1 MPSVY
6 LFYQY
11 ITKKFKEENC
21 GLWRENIVS
30 IRKEDIVSA
39 QIKNTGDLKRH
50 YLDEFNK
57 VEIDL
62 STNEVATSPL
72 ELDDET
78 LTASASVLANML
90 LDFVRD
96 NGSYDNLT
104 PKNVF
109 RKENK
114 Q

>member
-1 MPSVY
+1 M
-6 LFYQY
+6 
-11 ITKKFKEENC
+11 
-21 GLWRENIVS
+21 
-30 IRKEDIVSA
+30 
-39 QIKNTGDLKRH
+39 KRH

-62 STNEVATSPL
+62 STNEVAPSPL

>member
-1 MPSVY
+1 M
-6 LFYQY
+6 
-11 ITKKFKEENC
+11 
-21 GLWRENIVS
+21 
-30 IRKEDIVSA
+30 
-39 QIKNTGDLKRH
+39 KRH

-78 LTASASVLANML
+78 LTAIASLLANML

-96 NGSYDNLT
+96 NNSYENLT

>member
-1 MPSVY
+1 M
-6 LFYQY
+6 
-11 ITKKFKEENC
+11 
-21 GLWRENIVS
+21 
-30 IRKEDIVSA
+30 
-39 QIKNTGDLKRH
+39 KRH

-57 VEIDL
+57 VELDL

-96 NGSYDNLT
+96 NNSYENLT

>member
-1 MPSVY
+1 M
-6 LFYQY
+6 
-11 ITKKFKEENC
+11 
-21 GLWRENIVS
+21 
-30 IRKEDIVSA
+30 
-39 QIKNTGDLKRH
+39 KRH
-50 YLDEFNK
+50 YLEELNK

-96 NGSYDNLT
+96 NNSYENLT

>member
-1 MPSVY
+1 M
-6 LFYQY
+6 
-11 ITKKFKEENC
+11 
-21 GLWRENIVS
+21 
-30 IRKEDIVSA
+30 
-39 QIKNTGDLKRH
+39 KRH

-78 LTASASVLANML
+78 LTASASLLANML

-96 NGSYDNLT
+96 NNSYENLT

>member
-1 MPSVY
+1 M
-6 LFYQY
+6 
-11 ITKKFKEENC
+11 
-21 GLWRENIVS
+21 
-30 IRKEDIVSA
+30 
-39 QIKNTGDLKRH
+39 KRH

-78 LTASASVLANML
+78 LIASASVLANML

-96 NGSYDNLT
+96 NNSYENLT

>member
-1 MPSVY
+1 M
-6 LFYQY
+6 
-11 ITKKFKEENC
+11 
-21 GLWRENIVS
+21 
-30 IRKEDIVSA
+30 
-39 QIKNTGDLKRH
+39 KRH

-57 VEIDL
+57 VEINL

-72 ELDDET
+72 ELDDEA

-96 NGSYDNLT
+96 NNSYENLT

>member
-1 MPSVY
+1 M
-6 LFYQY
+6 
-11 ITKKFKEENC
+11 
-21 GLWRENIVS
+21 
-30 IRKEDIVSA
+30 
-39 QIKNTGDLKRH
+39 KRH

-62 STNEVATSPL
+62 STNEVATSSL
-72 ELDDET
+72 ELDDKT
-78 LTASASVLANML
+78 LNTSASVLAKMML
-90 LDFVRD
+90 DYVRD
-96 NGSYDNLT
+96 SGSYDNLI

>member
-1 MPSVY
+1 M
-6 LFYQY
+6 
-11 ITKKFKEENC
+11 
-21 GLWRENIVS
+21 
-30 IRKEDIVSA
+30 
-39 QIKNTGDLKRH
+39 KRH

-57 VEIDL
+57 VEINL

-78 LTASASVLANML
+78 LTSSASVLANML
-90 LDFVRD
+90 LAFVRVD
-96 NGSYDNLT
+96 SSYDNLT

-114 Q
+114 E

>member
-1 MPSVY
+1 M
-6 LFYQY
+6 
-11 ITKKFKEENC
+11 
-21 GLWRENIVS
+21 
-30 IRKEDIVSA
+30 
-39 QIKNTGDLKRH
+39 KRH

-57 VEIDL
+57 VKIDL

-96 NGSYDNLT
+96 NNSYENLT

>member
-1 MPSVY
+1 M
-6 LFYQY
+6 
-11 ITKKFKEENC
+11 
-21 GLWRENIVS
+21 
-30 IRKEDIVSA
+30 
-39 QIKNTGDLKRH
+39 KRH

-96 NGSYDNLT
+96 NNMYENLT
-104 PKNVF
+104 PENVF

-114 Q
+114 K

>member
-1 MPSVY
+1 M
-6 LFYQY
+6 
-11 ITKKFKEENC
+11 
-21 GLWRENIVS
+21 
-30 IRKEDIVSA
+30 
-39 QIKNTGDLKRH
+39 KRH

-62 STNEVATSPL
+62 STNEVATLPL
-72 ELDDET
+72 KLDDET
-78 LTASASVLANML
+78 LTANASVLANML

-96 NGSYDNLT
+96 NNSYENLT

>member
-1 MPSVY
+1 M
-6 LFYQY
+6 
-11 ITKKFKEENC
+11 
-21 GLWRENIVS
+21 
-30 IRKEDIVSA
+30 
-39 QIKNTGDLKRH
+39 KRH

-72 ELDDET
+72 ELDDAT

-96 NGSYDNLT
+96 NNSYENLT

>member
-1 MPSVY
+1 M
-6 LFYQY
+6 
-11 ITKKFKEENC
+11 
-21 GLWRENIVS
+21 
-30 IRKEDIVSA
+30 
-39 QIKNTGDLKRH
+39 KRH

-57 VEIDL
+57 VEISL
-62 STNEVATSPL
+62 STNEVAASPL

-78 LTASASVLANML
+78 LTSSASVLANML

>member
-1 MPSVY
+1 M
-6 LFYQY
+6 
-11 ITKKFKEENC
+11 
-21 GLWRENIVS
+21 
-30 IRKEDIVSA
+30 
-39 QIKNTGDLKRH
+39 KRH

-72 ELDDET
+72 ELDDKT

-96 NGSYDNLT
+96 NNSYENLT

-114 Q
+114 K

>member
-1 MPSVY
+1 M
-6 LFYQY
+6 
-11 ITKKFKEENC
+11 
-21 GLWRENIVS
+21 
-30 IRKEDIVSA
+30 
-39 QIKNTGDLKRH
+39 
-50 YLDEFNK
+50 
-57 VEIDL
+57 EIDL

-78 LTASASVLANML
+78 LTASASMLANML

-96 NGSYDNLT
+96 NNSYENLT

>member
-1 MPSVY
+1 M
-6 LFYQY
+6 
-11 ITKKFKEENC
+11 
-21 GLWRENIVS
+21 
-30 IRKEDIVSA
+30 
-39 QIKNTGDLKRH
+39 KRH

-72 ELDDET
+72 KLDDET
-78 LTASASVLANML
+78 LTASAFVLANML
-90 LDFVRD
+90 LDFVRG

-104 PKNVF
+104 AKNVF

-114 Q
+114 K

>member
-1 MPSVY
+1 M
-6 LFYQY
+6 
-11 ITKKFKEENC
+11 
-21 GLWRENIVS
+21 
-30 IRKEDIVSA
+30 
-39 QIKNTGDLKRH
+39 KRH

-57 VEIDL
+57 VEINL

-72 ELDDET
+72 KLDDET

-96 NGSYDNLT
+96 NNSYENLT

>member
-1 MPSVY
+1 M
-6 LFYQY
+6 
-11 ITKKFKEENC
+11 
-21 GLWRENIVS
+21 
-30 IRKEDIVSA
+30 
-39 QIKNTGDLKRH
+39 KRH
-50 YLDEFNK
+50 FLDEFNK
-57 VEIDL
+57 VKIDL

-96 NGSYDNLT
+96 NNSYENLT

>member
-1 MPSVY
+1 M
-6 LFYQY
+6 
-11 ITKKFKEENC
+11 
-21 GLWRENIVS
+21 
-30 IRKEDIVSA
+30 
-39 QIKNTGDLKRH
+39 KRH

-78 LTASASVLANML
+78 LTASASMLANML

-96 NGSYDNLT
+96 NNSYENLT

>member
-1 MPSVY
+1 M
-6 LFYQY
+6 
-11 ITKKFKEENC
+11 
-21 GLWRENIVS
+21 
-30 IRKEDIVSA
+30 
-39 QIKNTGDLKRH
+39 KRH

-78 LTASASVLANML
+78 LTTSASVLANML

-96 NGSYDNLT
+96 NNSYENLT

>member
-1 MPSVY
+1 M
-6 LFYQY
+6 
-11 ITKKFKEENC
+11 
-21 GLWRENIVS
+21 
-30 IRKEDIVSA
+30 
-39 QIKNTGDLKRH
+39 KRH

-72 ELDDET
+72 ELGDET

-96 NGSYDNLT
+96 NNSYENLT

>member
-1 MPSVY
+1 M
-6 LFYQY
+6 
-11 ITKKFKEENC
+11 
-21 GLWRENIVS
+21 
-30 IRKEDIVSA
+30 
-39 QIKNTGDLKRH
+39 KRH

-57 VEIDL
+57 VEINL
-62 STNEVATSPL
+62 STNEVVTSPL

-78 LTASASVLANML
+78 LTANASVLANML

-96 NGSYDNLT
+96 NNSYENLT

>member
-1 MPSVY
+1 M
-6 LFYQY
+6 
-11 ITKKFKEENC
+11 
-21 GLWRENIVS
+21 
-30 IRKEDIVSA
+30 
-39 QIKNTGDLKRH
+39 KRH
-50 YLDEFNK
+50 YLEEFNK

-78 LTASASVLANML
+78 LIASASVLANML
-90 LDFVRD
+90 LDIVRD
-96 NGSYDNLT
+96 NNSYENLT

-109 RKENK
+109 RKESK

>member
-1 MPSVY
+1 M
-6 LFYQY
+6 
-11 ITKKFKEENC
+11 
-21 GLWRENIVS
+21 
-30 IRKEDIVSA
+30 
-39 QIKNTGDLKRH
+39 KRH

-57 VEIDL
+57 VEINL
-62 STNEVATSPL
+62 STNEVATSQL

-78 LTASASVLANML
+78 LTARASVLANML

-96 NGSYDNLT
+96 NNSYENLT

>member
-1 MPSVY
+1 M
-6 LFYQY
+6 
-11 ITKKFKEENC
+11 
-21 GLWRENIVS
+21 
-30 IRKEDIVSA
+30 
-39 QIKNTGDLKRH
+39 KRH

-78 LTASASVLANML
+78 LTASASVLVNML

-96 NGSYDNLT
+96 NNSYKNLT

>member
-1 MPSVY
+1 M
-6 LFYQY
+6 
-11 ITKKFKEENC
+11 
-21 GLWRENIVS
+21 
-30 IRKEDIVSA
+30 
-39 QIKNTGDLKRH
+39 KRH

-72 ELDDET
+72 KLDDET

-96 NGSYDNLT
+96 NNSYENLT

>member
-1 MPSVY
+1 M
-6 LFYQY
+6 
-11 ITKKFKEENC
+11 
-21 GLWRENIVS
+21 
-30 IRKEDIVSA
+30 
-39 QIKNTGDLKRH
+39 KRH
-50 YLDEFNK
+50 YLEEFNK

-96 NGSYDNLT
+96 NGSYDNLI

-109 RKENK
+109 KKENK

>member
-1 MPSVY
+1 MKRNY
-6 LFYQY
+6 L
-11 ITKKFKEENC
+11 E
-21 GLWRENIVS
+21 
-30 IRKEDIVSA
+30 
-39 QIKNTGDLKRH
+39 
-50 YLDEFNK
+50 EFNK
-57 VEIDL
+57 VEINL

-78 LTASASVLANML
+78 LTVSASVLANML

-96 NGSYDNLT
+96 NNSYENLT

-114 Q
+114 K

>member
-1 MPSVY
+1 M
-6 LFYQY
+6 
-11 ITKKFKEENC
+11 
-21 GLWRENIVS
+21 
-30 IRKEDIVSA
+30 
-39 QIKNTGDLKRH
+39 KRH

-90 LDFVRD
+90 LDFARD
-96 NGSYDNLT
+96 NNSYENLT

-114 Q
+114 E

>member
-1 MPSVY
+1 M
-6 LFYQY
+6 
-11 ITKKFKEENC
+11 
-21 GLWRENIVS
+21 
-30 IRKEDIVSA
+30 
-39 QIKNTGDLKRH
+39 KRH

-57 VEIDL
+57 VEINL
-62 STNEVATSPL
+62 STNEVATSLL

-96 NGSYDNLT
+96 NNSYENLT

>member
-1 MPSVY
+1 M
-6 LFYQY
+6 
-11 ITKKFKEENC
+11 
-21 GLWRENIVS
+21 
-30 IRKEDIVSA
+30 
-39 QIKNTGDLKRH
+39 KRH
-50 YLDEFNK
+50 YLEEFNK

-72 ELDDET
+72 ELDDAT
-78 LTASASVLANML
+78 LTASASVLAKMM

-96 NGSYDNLT
+96 NGSYDNLI

-109 RKENK
+109 RKESK

>member
-1 MPSVY
+1 M
-6 LFYQY
+6 
-11 ITKKFKEENC
+11 
-21 GLWRENIVS
+21 
-30 IRKEDIVSA
+30 
-39 QIKNTGDLKRH
+39 KRH

-57 VEIDL
+57 LEINL

-90 LDFVRD
+90 LDFVRY
-96 NGSYDNLT
+96 NNSYENLT